1 MQYPNNGRDER
12 SSLIQGSENTSE
24 VEARGRSGQSG
35 GGRRNKKREPD
46 SDDDAN
52 LSDDDDQSA
61 ARMPQSQYS
70 RSSIGDYTSQGQSQT
85 RGRRGKKKRRGGGAM
100 DRVSEG
106 SEEDDDETEI
116 PGAQR
121 QSNRGDDG
129 KSRQKYLIQNQIQ
142 QRRAR
147 DANIVDKYGVNGYFR
162 VLMRDSQDRSL
173 IKVDDNAESVSH
185 LL

>member
-1 MQYPNNGRDER
+1 
-12 SSLIQGSENTSE
+12 
-24 VEARGRSGQSG
+24 
-35 GGRRNKKREPD
+35 
-46 SDDDAN
+46 
-52 LSDDDDQSA
+52 
-61 ARMPQSQYS
+61 
-70 RSSIGDYTSQGQSQT
+70 
-85 RGRRGKKKRRGGGAM
+85 M

-121 QSNRGDDG
+121 QSYRGDDG

-147 DANIVDKYGVNGYFR
+147 DANILDKYGVNGYFR

>member
-1 MQYPNNGRDER
+1 
-12 SSLIQGSENTSE
+12 
-24 VEARGRSGQSG
+24 
-35 GGRRNKKREPD
+35 
-46 SDDDAN
+46 
-52 LSDDDDQSA
+52 
-61 ARMPQSQYS
+61 
-70 RSSIGDYTSQGQSQT
+70 
-85 RGRRGKKKRRGGGAM
+85 M

-121 QSNRGDDG
+121 QSRGDDG